1 MIRIGRVWGPRVG
14 RSEVPSSIRNINQ
27 DSERKV
33 DVEAVR
39 TGTKHAHWRV
49 VWYN

>member
-27 DSERKV
+27 DSEQI
-33 DVEAVR
+33 DVETVR
-39 TGTKHAHWRV
+39 TGA
-49 VWYN
+49 NMLIGE